1 MVAQTPE
8 SVNEAE
14 QMSGSDT
21 FTSRKTRF
29 LNRVYARASRRQR
42 PATGF
47 VSQPEPRTIGSF
59 ARGRQLIAGNLL
71 FAGFLVDDPE
81 ADLWDIRGPDAAF
94 DADRH
99 GFGWLDDLAAVGDQ
113 AARHKA
119 QAWLKGWIQRY
130 GAGQGPGWTPELT
143 GRRVIRWINHA
154 IFLLR
159 GQDSDA
165 SKAFFRALTRQA
177 WFLSKRWQ
185 AATPGLPRFEALTG
199 LIYAGLSLE
208 GCEGLADPAVRAIAL
223 ECHAQ
228 INDQGGLPTRNP
240 EELLAVFTLLTW
252 AAAVL
257 HEAGRGTP
265 PAHTAAIERIAPTL
279 RVLRHADGGLARFHG
294 GGRGLEGRLDH
305 ALAAS
310 HVKPQHARGL
320 SMGYARLS
328 ARRTSIIVDASAPP
342 GGEASGNAHAST
354 LAFEL
359 TSGRR
364 PLVVNCGSGASFGL
378 EWRRAGRATPLHSTL
393 CLAGHSSASL
403 GEPMR
408 GSGLEPLTERP
419 RDVPVEI
426 SEMSDGIRFQGGH
439 DGYSRRYGLTHARTL
454 ELAFDGRGMTGEDML
469 LAMDDAS
476 KRRFDKALDATGLA
490 GVVFDIRLHLH
501 PDVDVALDLGGA
513 AVSMA
518 QKSGEIWVFRH
529 DGHFDLSVEPSIYLE
544 NGRLRPRAT
553 KQIVLSGRAM
563 EYATRVRWS
572 LSKAQ
577 DTAVAV
583 RDLNR
588 DEIDFDT
595 DYDV

>member
-1 MVAQTPE
+1 
-8 SVNEAE
+8 
-14 QMSGSDT
+14 MSRSET
-21 FTSRKTRF
+21 FANRKTRF
-29 LNRVYARASRRQR
+29 LNRLYARVARRQR

-59 ARGRQLIAGNLL
+59 AKGRQLIAGNLL
-71 FAGFLVDDPE
+71 FAGYLVDEPG
-81 ADLWDIRGPDAAF
+81 ADLWEIVGPDAAF

-99 GFGWLDDLAAVGDQ
+99 GFGWLDDLAAVGDLK
-113 AARHKA
+113 ARTKA
-119 QAWLKGWIQRY
+119 QGWLNGWIARY
-130 GAGQGPGWTPELT
+130 GGGQGPGWTPDLT

-159 GQDSDA
+159 GQESAA
-165 SKAFFRALTRQA
+165 SRAFFKVLTRQA
-177 WFLSKRWQ
+177 WFLSKRWP
-185 AATPGLPRFEALTG
+185 AAVPGLPRFEALTG

-208 GCEGLADPAVRAIAL
+208 GCEHLADPAVRAIAY
-223 ECHAQ
+223 ECEVQ

-257 HEAGRGTP
+257 HEAGRGAS

-279 RVLRHADGGLARFHG
+279 RVLRHADGGLARYHG

-310 HVKPQHARGL
+310 QVKPQHARGL

-328 ARRTSIIVDASAPP
+328 ARRTSIIVDASPPP
-342 GGEASGNAHAST
+342 GGAASVNAHAST

-364 PLVVNCGSGASFGL
+364 PLVVNCGSGASFGT

-393 CLAGHSSASL
+393 CVAGHSSASL
-403 GEPMR
+403 GDPLV

-419 RDVPVEI
+419 GHVPIEM

-439 DGYSRRYGLTHARTL
+439 DGYSRKYGLTHARTL

-476 KRRFDKALDATGLA
+476 KRRFDLAVDATGLA
-490 GVVFDIRLHLH
+490 GVSFDIRVHLH
-501 PDVDVALDLGGA
+501 PDVDAALDLGGA
-513 AVSMA
+513 AISMA
-518 QKSGEIWVFRH
+518 LKSGEIWVFRH
-529 DGHFDLSVEPSIYLE
+529 DGRYELSLEPSVYLE
-544 NGRLRPRAT
+544 NGRLKPRAT
-553 KQIVLSGRAM
+553 KQIVLTGRAM
-563 EYATRVRWS
+563 EYATRIRWS

-577 DTAVAV
+577 DTAIAV

-588 DEIDFDT
+588 DEMDFDI
-595 DYDV
+595 DYDG